1 MLVMTAIRA
10 LSKMY
15 RSCFLGNNRTVK
27 MDPGMKKNDAA
38 PITSRRADRTTSME
52 YLVRLCL
59 DLARDYVKLRYI
71 TSLGWSGERFA
82 DCASIEAR
90 ITQHLRSKSKAS
102 LVCGFAPQMRLADSN
117 ESPSSSAHSDAQ

>member
-1 MLVMTAIRA
+1 
-10 LSKMY
+10 
-15 RSCFLGNNRTVK
+15 
-27 MDPGMKKNDAA
+27 MDPGMKKNNAA
-38 PITSRRADRTTSME
+38 PITNRRADRTTCMDTSCN
-52 YLVRLCL
+52 VCAL